1 MAKQL
6 QRTYVFSPG
15 SAGNGTIQIPGK
27 YDLSQLLVITNV
39 TKNQIIYNFADLNFV
54 GTSCKF
60 NRGNNV
66 NFPTEVMKSDGVT
79 TITLGA
85 STSGMSSTDVLQIF
99 TENPQGAVIT
109 RPWAMGTDAFER
121 TRVAAPQS
129 MIDADFEYGQQ
140 PTKWQTLSQARAY
153 PGIYEIPGS
162 DLSVASITTDASWQ
176 SGSNPGVQ
184 SYITVTT
191 NYPHG
196 LTTGSAVTVNAVLQ
210 TVSSYDRA
218 AGSFIVDAVQNT
230 TQFSYY
236 AKGLVG
242 LTSGTSINQ
251 SATVLRRGGFYTGS
265 SLTNVTFTLTNVSPT
280 TTATVIV
287 NSSDP
292 HGFTPGATIIV
303 FITNINGVGNSNLA
317 YCQGPFYITS
327 VTNATSF
334 SYQARNIGTITGV
347 PTGYIY
353 ARSDSYYYH
362 RPFDG
367 GVQLGTGGPSHG
379 MDAIRQSKKY
389 LRYQS
394 GKAVNY
400 NTGALFA
407 PNYNIRT
414 TTATSTA
421 STATITVVLDDND
434 HGCQVGATVV
444 LSNIVSPGFNG
455 TYTVSTIVDERT
467 IQFTATQVL
476 STTTPTVGSPGVLSI
491 QNWYGATVRAGTFDD
506 QNGIFWQY
514 DGIQLAVGQRTSTI
528 NIAGL
533 CSVNTG
539 SHVITGVNSRY
550 TQQLIVGDR
559 IVLKGMT
566 HVITGIVND
575 TTLYVNPAF
584 RGAVNITGSKIV
596 KIYDKLVQQ
605 SAWNM
610 DRCDG
615 SNGVYNPSGYSINI
629 NTMQMIGLQWTWY
642 GAGFIDWMLRGP
654 DGNYI
659 TVHRMKNS
667 NVNTEAYMR
676 TGNMPVRYQVINE
689 SARSTV
695 TNSFSASDNI
705 MYIQDTTYFPPKGTV
720 LVDNEIIQYNGFG
733 STSGSL
739 INLVR
744 SFPLQT
750 YIAGQT
756 RTFTAG
762 PAAAHSAT
770 SGTSAILVGATAS
783 PQLSHWGSAYM
794 ADGGFDDDRGYIFN
808 YVAPNIN
815 VGMVPTTIFAI
826 RLAPSVS
833 NAIPGDLGVRD
844 LINRAQLRLN
854 AIEITA
860 GGSSNLN
867 SALVVQGIINPLN
880 YPIDPNNNAINWQ
893 SLGNT
898 GLQTGQPSFA
908 QIAQGQ
914 SITFYNTAT
923 TVVPTTGAV
932 TPGAVN
938 ILTLTTTTNINPGDA
953 VYIQGNTSTITGGT
967 LVTYINQSTNQI
979 TLSNYTNAT
988 IAGSTNITFTRTG
1001 FAQPGET
1008 VFSFVSSPAE
1018 RDVLDLSLL
1027 KELTNTP
1034 IGGRNCYPN
1043 GPDVLFINAYITN
1056 GTPLNVNLTLRWG
1069 EPQA

>member
-79 TITLGA
+79 TITLA
-85 STSGMSSTDVLQIF
+85 VSTNGMSSSDILQIF

-121 TRVAAPQS
+121 TRVASPQS

-218 AGSFIVDAVQNT
+218 AGSFIVDAVLNS

-242 LTSGTSINQ
+242 LTSGTSISQ

-287 NSSDP
+287 NSSDA
-292 HGFTPGATIIV
+292 HGFTPGAAIMV
-303 FITNINGVGNSNLA
+303 FITNNTAGSNLN

-334 SYQARNIGTITGV
+334 SYQARTIGTITGV
-347 PTGYIY
+347 PIGYIY

-421 STATITVVLDDND
+421 ANATITVVLDDND
-434 HGCQVGATVV
+434 HGCQVGAVVV
-444 LSNIVSPGFNG
+444 LSNITSAGYNG
-455 TYTVSTIVDERT
+455 TYTVATIVDERT
-467 IQFTATQVL
+467 IQFTATQIL
-476 STTTPTVGSPGVLSI
+476 STTTPNLGSPGVLGI
-491 QNWYGATVRAGTFDD
+491 KNWYGASVRAGTFDD

-514 DGIQLAVGQRTSTI
+514 DGQQMAVVQRTSTI

-533 CSVNTG
+533 CNVNTG
-539 SHVITGVNSRY
+539 SHIITGLNSRY
-550 TQQLIVGDR
+550 TQQLIQGDR

-566 HVITGIVND
+566 HLVTGITSD
-575 TTLYVNPAF
+575 TQITVTPAF

-596 KIYDKLVQQ
+596 KIYDKIVPQRQ
-605 SAWNM
+605 WNI

-615 SNGVYNPSGYSINI
+615 SNGVYNPSGYSINV

-667 NVNTEAYMR
+667 NVNSEAYMR

-689 SARSTV
+689 GARSTLTNAMGV
-695 TNSFSASDNI
+695 T
-705 MYIQDTTYFPPKGTV
+705 DTVMTLTDVSYFPSSGVV
-720 LVDNEIIQYNGFG
+720 LVDQELIAYSSLTNATNTLNGL
-733 STSGSL
+733 T
-739 INLVR
+739 R
-744 SFPLQT
+744 SYTLNT
-750 YIAGQT
+750 YVAGQT
-756 RTFTAG
+756 RQFTGSIAST
-762 PAAAHSAT
+762 HNVI

-880 YPIDPNNNAINWQ
+880 YPIDPNSNAINWQ

-932 TPGAVN
+932 TPSAVN

-979 TLSNYTNAT
+979 TLSNYINAT